1 MIKSSPCKV
10 NKTEFQF
17 PDGNLV
23 LNPLINAFIRS
34 RIPIMVKKAPK
45 TIKNFDK
52 KVEVLKTLIRV
63 MTEKINI

>member
-1 MIKSSPCKV
+1 MIKSSPWKA
-10 NKTEFQF
+10 NKTEFQS

-23 LNPLINAFIRS
+23 LNPLINAFIRN

-52 KVEVLKTLIRV
+52 KVEVLNTLIRV